1 MSLILEALRKS
12 EAERR
17 RAQAPDLFAEP
28 QLALPRSDPAW
39 PRWTSFALAGLGL
52 VALLVLLRV
61 LWPQA
66 TPVAATRILP
76 PTASK
81 RVPASTAGE
90 AVSTT
95 VAPVVAPAA
104 QPSPPVETF
113 PVPVPAPASARPA
126 QASPATPAVVASAP
140 AFEQPRMPPEPVAD
154 VPAPAPAPP
163 ASAPGHAATADT
175 GTMRLSDLGAEERQR
190 LPTLKLSMHMWND
203 TPAQRFVILDGQ
215 RLGEGDRIGEAVVE
229 QITRDGAILDW
240 NGRRLR
246 VSMR

>member
-28 QLALPRSDPAW
+28 QLALPRSHPTW
-39 PRWTSFALAGLGL
+39 PRWAWFALAGVAV
-52 VALLVLLRV
+52 VALLLLLRE
-61 LWPQA
+61 LRPQP
-66 TPVAATRILP
+66 TPVAT
-76 PTASK
+76 T
-81 RVPASTAGE
+81 RVPSMVSQPLPAETSDTAASMP
-90 AVSTT
+90 VTT
-95 VAPVVAPAA
+95 VATPPPQSGLPAKTMPAPA
-104 QPSPPVETF
+104 PSPPLA
-113 PVPVPAPASARPA
+113 PNPA
-126 QASPATPAVVASAP
+126 PAVVAATP
-140 AFEQPRMPPEPVAD
+140 AFEQPRMPPEPIAVAQAPAPD
-154 VPAPAPAPP
+154 PVPAPAPVQ
-163 ASAPGHAATADT
+163 ATASGT
-175 GTMRLSDLGAEERQR
+175 GGAMSLSELGAEERQR

-203 TPAQRFVILDGQ
+203 APGQRFVILDGQ